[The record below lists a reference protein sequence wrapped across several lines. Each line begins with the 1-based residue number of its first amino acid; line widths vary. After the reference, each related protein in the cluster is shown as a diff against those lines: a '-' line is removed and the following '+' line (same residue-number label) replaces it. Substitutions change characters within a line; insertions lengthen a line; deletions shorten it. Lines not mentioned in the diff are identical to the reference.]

1 MKPTQKIVAVTACPT
16 GIAHTFMAAEA
27 LKKTAEIMGYD
38 IQVET
43 QGANGVN
50 SPLTDAA
57 IAAADVVITA
67 ADIHVDASR
76 FTNKPIYATSTSRA
90 IRETRTVIEEAILQG
105 EQAGKDIYVES
116 FANTK
121 SYAPDQGVDN
131 GAIVPPTLPIPIPPT
146 PVPPA
151 VAMPSVDTSAASY
164 RARLVG
170 ITACPTG
177 IAHTFMAA
185 EALRKAAV
193 EMGHDIR
200 VETQGSVG
208 AKNALTDEEIAQA
221 DAVVIAAD
229 THVDLSRFAGKRVY
243 ETSTKQALKS
253 GRSVI
258 EAALALPEAAV
269 AGLPAGS
276 DAAGADGYLK
286 SVQRAKAE
294 QSAKRSGPYK
304 HLLTGVSYMLPVIV
318 AGGLIIALSFVF
330 GLKPEP
336 GSIGDALLQIGG
348 KSAFAL
354 IVPVLSG
361 FIAFSIADRPG
372 LAPGLIG
379 GMLAANLGMGFLGGI
394 LSGYLAG
401 YIALFVRE
409 KVNLPANFEGL
420 KPVLIIPLLS
430 TLAVGLLLFYV
441 FGTPIKAV
449 MDGLTAFL
457 QSMGQTNAVL
467 LGLVLGGMMAIDMGG
482 PVNKAAYTFAVGLL
496 ASNIDQP
503 MAAVMAAGMT
513 PPLGLSLATLIAK
526 RLFNEDELQAGRVAS
541 VLGISFIT
549 EGAIPFAAKDP
560 IRVLPACVLGSAIT
574 GGLSMLFGCSLRAP
588 HGGIFVL
595 AIPNAVTQG
604 GLYVVAIAVG
614 TLVTAVAV
622 TQFKRWQPKV
632 QVEPKPLV

>member
-1 MKPTQKIVAVTACPT
+1 MKTTQKIVAVTACPT

-27 LKKTAEIMGYD
+27 LRKTAEMMGYD

-43 QGANGVN
+43 QGANGIN

-76 FTNKPIYATSTSRA
+76 FVNKPIYTTSTSRA
-90 IRETRTVIEEAILQG
+90 IRDTQKVIEEAIRQV
-105 EQAGKDIYVES
+105 QQDAKDIDAKDIDARNLYVES

-121 SYAPDQGVDN
+121 PYRVDQGGEN
-131 GAIVPPTLPIPIPPT
+131 GAIVPPVT
-146 PVPPA
+146 PVPVPA
-151 VAMPSVDTSAASY
+151 VAAALASSD
-164 RARLVG
+164 RAHLVG

-185 EALRKAAV
+185 EALRKAAA

-208 AKNALTDEEIAQA
+208 AKNALTPEEIADA

-258 EAALALPEAAV
+258 EAALALPAASSSSGTDSER
-269 AGLPAGS
+269 AG
-276 DAAGADGYLK
+276 DYLQ
-286 SVQRAKAE
+286 SVQRAKAD
-294 QSAKRSGPYK
+294 QAARRSGPYK

-441 FGTPIKAV
+441 FGTPIKAI
-449 MDGLTAFL
+449 MDSLTAFL

-513 PPLGLSLATLIAK
+513 PPLGLALATLMAK
-526 RLFNEDELQAGRVAS
+526 RLFNEDELQAGRVAA

-560 IRVLPACVLGSAIT
+560 VRVLPACVLGSAIT

-595 AIPNAVTQG
+595 AIPNAITQG

-614 TLVTAVAV
+614 TLVTALAV
-622 TQFKRWQPKV
+622 TQFKRWQPKPQIKP
-632 QVEPKPLV
+632 QV